1 MCNSVCY
8 VRVIDIVERVT
19 TKRLC
24 RKSAQPCI
32 VDVLGV
38 VFDVISPKY
47 FSEVIKRETGMTP
60 TQFRER

>member
-1 MCNSVCY
+1 MCDSVCY
-8 VRVIDIVERVT
+8 VRAIDIVERVT

-24 RKSAQPCI
+24 RKFCTALYSGF
-32 VDVLGV
+32 LGV

-60 TQFRER
+60 TEFRER